1 MKNLYFNFRHLQR
14 AAVLGLGLCFGST
27 VWAAPSIQSI
37 DVSPNPMVTG
47 HTVTIS
53 VTTSPG
59 ITRGAALVDFRSPRT
74 APLQIALTN
83 QGVVWSGSAVVPT
96 DLARQLPSVAGALV
110 RVAFFDAAG
119 RPVVGAIPV
128 GVNVEVITAVFDGGV
143 LTVTG

>member
-1 MKNLYFNFRHLQR
+1 MKNLCINFRDLR
-14 AAVLGLGLCFGST
+14 RTVALGLGLCFGSS
-27 VWAAPSIQSI
+27 VWAAPKIESI

-59 ITRGAALVDFRSPRT
+59 ITSGAALVDFHSPQT

-96 DLARQLPSVAGALV
+96 DLARQLPSVGGALV
-110 RVAFFDAAG
+110 KVAFFDAAG
-119 RPVVGAIPV
+119 RR
-128 GVNVEVITAVFDGGV
+128 
-143 LTVTG
+143 